1 MLGVGWRFYGRAWP
15 GQALPGAC
23 RSRRRLAI
31 RRLGR
36 PIVARRSPAARH
48 CLHWDAMNTR
58 RIPRLA
64 EFRAAWQYWL
74 SRSSSTAPPLWVHVT
89 WTIVFSAV
97 IAVGFTVMGF
107 VAAARTLA
115 QWADLHEW
123 GLWYGRNLTVA
134 LCIGFCIQG
143 IYKLG
148 FAVMGPVRLGRL
160 QGWRRSLFFSA
171 LPMLGVAVGWPIG
184 MTLVF
189 GDLRQ
194 FAGMTSGN
202 LVSLVVLSLMISL
215 GFYVYFSLRT
225 KEARAQLRANEAQLR
240 LLQGQMEPHFLF
252 NTLANVISLIDADAP
267 RARHMLE
274 ALTDYLRA
282 SLGALRHDDS
292 TLAVELDLARRY
304 LELMRTRMGERLRFE
319 IEADDALRDARLMPL
334 VLQPLI
340 ENAVK
345 HGLEPQ
351 VDGGTVRVTATR
363 VKSAGHDALQVC
375 IEDDG
380 AGLAVAARRPR
391 RTVAGGPDGHGIAL
405 ANLRERLLARFGA
418 NARLTLSDLGDDPGA
433 SAGTRACLILP
444 MTIATAAA

>member
-1 MLGVGWRFYGRAWP
+1 
-15 GQALPGAC
+15 
-23 RSRRRLAI
+23 
-31 RRLGR
+31 
-36 PIVARRSPAARH
+36 
-48 CLHWDAMNTR
+48 MNTP

-74 SRSSSTAPPLWVHVT
+74 SRNSTTAPPLWVHVT

-97 IAVGFTVMGF
+97 IAAGFTVLGF
-107 VAAARTLA
+107 VATARTLA

-123 GLWYGRNLTVA
+123 ALWYGRNLTVA
-134 LCIGFCIQG
+134 LCIGFCIQA

-148 FAVMGPVRLGRL
+148 FAAMGPARLGRL

-189 GDLRQ
+189 GDLRR

-202 LVSLVVLSLMISL
+202 VVSLAVLSLMISF

-267 RARHMLE
+267 RAKHMLE

-282 SLGALRHDDS
+282 SLGGLRHDDS

-304 LELMRTRMGERLRFE
+304 LELMRTRMGDRLRFE
-319 IEADDALRDARLMPL
+319 IVADDALSRAALMPL

-363 VKSAGHDALQVC
+363 MKVDGRDSLQVC

-405 ANLRERLLARFGA
+405 ANLRERLLARFGTG
-418 NARLTLSDLGDDPGA
+418 ARLTLSDLGNDPGA
-433 SAGTRACLILP
+433 SAGTRACLVIP
-444 MTIATAAA
+444 MTIAAAAA